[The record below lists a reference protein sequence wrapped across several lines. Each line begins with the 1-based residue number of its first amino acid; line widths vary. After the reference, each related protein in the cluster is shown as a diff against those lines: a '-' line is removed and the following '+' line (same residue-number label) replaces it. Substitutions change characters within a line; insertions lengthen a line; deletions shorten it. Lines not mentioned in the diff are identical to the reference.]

1 MNRFLNV
8 NMRYDMLKDIH
19 VKESAKINGVEMTAR
34 KALSTASAN
43 EVSIFKQLSKE
54 VGNEIMA
61 CLCVVTQNTNN

>member
-1 MNRFLNV
+1 MKYEILN
-8 NMRYDMLKDIH
+8 DIR
-19 VKESAKINGVEMTAR
+19 VKESVKTNGVEMTAR